1 MINTINTINTNTTP
15 KPKTYLILN
24 NKLTREGVRYL
35 KLCGLFDKLGKRD
48 SRRYT

>member
-24 NKLTREGVRYL
+24 NKLTWEGVRYL
-35 KLCGLFDKLGKRD
+35 KLLNLYDKLGRVRK
-48 SRRYT
+48 S